1 MSQENVEVVRVFTEG
16 FNEGDIDAVIACCNP
31 KVEFHSTFAAV
42 GGGVYH
48 GHDGIRKWYR
58 DLKEIWGEELRSDLE
73 TLFEVGENMLVFTVL
88 RGRGQQSGVAVELP
102 AAIVVR
108 LRDGL
113 LVNLK
118 GYSHREDALKE
129 LNVAVDALEP
139 IAP

>member
-1 MSQENVEVVRVFTEG
+1 MSQENVEVVRMFTVA
-16 FNEGDIDAVIACCNP
+16 FNAGDIDAVVACCNP
-31 KVEFHSTFAAV
+31 NVEFHSTFAAV

-73 TLFEVGENMLVFTVL
+73 TLFEVGESMLVFTVL
-88 RGRGQQSGVAVELP
+88 RGRGQQSGVDVELP
-102 AAIVVR
+102 AAMVVR

-118 GYSHREDALKE
+118 GYSHREDALKD
-129 LNVAVDALEP
+129 LNVAADALEP
-139 IAP
+139 ISP